1 VFVVL
6 DGGVGA
12 REEEGVVITVLP
24 AHNVWRF
31 SIWTPDFY
39 YLAVAIRLSDP
50 VAVDHKAIS
59 YARMHNLSLST
70 HLSPGVIVVPVRCPH

>member
-1 VFVVL
+1 MFVVL

-50 VAVDHKAIS
+50 VTVDNNAIS
-59 YARMHNLSLST
+59 YARKHDGSLST
-70 HLSPGVIVVPVRCPH
+70 RQSLGPIVVLVRCPH